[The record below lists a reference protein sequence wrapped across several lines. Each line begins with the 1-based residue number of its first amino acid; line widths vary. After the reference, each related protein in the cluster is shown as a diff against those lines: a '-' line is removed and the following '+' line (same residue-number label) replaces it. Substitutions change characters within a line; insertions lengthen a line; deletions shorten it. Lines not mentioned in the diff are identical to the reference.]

1 MAETQVHNLS
11 VRLTASGKGLTDGLA
26 EADKGLTTA
35 AGPLAAKGAVIGA
48 ALGSALGKG
57 ITKGLAFG
65 GLAVGVEGLFK
76 TLEGGI
82 KNPLKVLTLGLEAVS
97 STVEKIPVVGGLL
110 ALPFR
115 AAEGASALFSAA
127 VDRNQDDLL
136 ALGKAANRLGLDV
149 ATFQRFSLIP
159 GLDVEAAE
167 KLLGKFSKA
176 LGEAARQGPLA
187 DNAFTRL
194 GLNARELAGSGM
206 EETFKAVADKVSLL
220 GNSTLQNA
228 YAMQLFGKQGLLIA
242 PALRQGGQAIDDV
255 RKKIDDFGIGAGT
268 GSFRSALELQKRAK
282 EFQLLRE
289 GFFNQFSDAI
299 LPILGEINALFPKIK
314 GGFAGLT
321 DQIID
326 FAERG
331 ALALAGVFEFF
342 RSGKV
347 TEGVAEL
354 WKFIDK
360 KGQEFTDKLAEGMV
374 KAGEAFIDIVS
385 RGLKDR
391 NPFRNEFDLP
401 GSSEAELKAKRAK
414 LFAPEDG
421 ATGPRG
427 PSRALSPE
435 ALALI
440 ERAQANP
447 FGLGVPLEPAAG
459 KSDLVRGI
467 EAFFGRV
474 KGRVGEVRDEVSLLG
489 QSVEQV
495 FRAFDLEKT
504 LAGPA
509 EKFREDTAAALDL
522 FAARVPLFEQ
532 AGQFLGGLAA
542 SPSLGLGTVFPGL
555 QAQLLAKAAE
565 PLLASLGE
573 SRAPTLLRRGSVEEA
588 SAILAFQRRGEQSDP
603 VARLQ
608 AVLEQQK
615 QLQEEQVRV
624 GERIEQAIREGRLKL
639 EGVR

>member
-11 VRLTASGKGLTDGLA
+11 VRLTANGKGLTDGLA
-26 EADKGLTTA
+26 EAEKGLTS
-35 AGPLAAKGAVIGA
+35 AG
-48 ALGSALGKG
+48 
-57 ITKGLAFG
+57 G
-65 GLAVGVEGLFK
+65 GLASKAADIGKAVGGALGRNVARGLALGGLAIGAEGLFK
-76 TLEGGI
+76 TVEGAV
-82 KNPLKVLTLGLEAVS
+82 KNPLKVVTLGLEAA
-97 STVEKIPVVGGLL
+97 STAVERIPVLGGLL

-115 AAEGASALFSAA
+115 LAEGASSLFSAA
-127 VDRNQDDLL
+127 VDRNQNDLL

-176 LGEAARQGPLA
+176 IGEASRQGPRA
-187 DNAFTRL
+187 DNPFTRL
-194 GLNARELAGSGM
+194 GLDARALAGSGL
-206 EETFKAVADKVSLL
+206 EESFKAVADKVALL
-220 GNSTLQNA
+220 GNSTLQSA
-228 YAMQLFGKQGLLIA
+228 YAMQFFGKQGLLIA

-255 RKKIDDFGIGAGT
+255 RKKIDAFGIGAGT

-282 EFQLLRE
+282 EFQLVRE

-299 LPILGEINALFPKIK
+299 LPVLGEVNALFPKIK

-474 KGRVGEVRDEVSLLG
+474 KGRVTETREEVSLLG

-504 LAGPA
+504 LTGPA
-509 EKFREDTAAALDL
+509 EKFREDAAAALDL

-532 AGQFLGGLAA
+532 AGQFLGGLVSNPA
-542 SPSLGLGTVFPGL
+542 LGLDAIFPGL
-555 QAQLLAKAAE
+555 QARLLAKAAE
-565 PLLASLGE
+565 PLLGQLGE
-573 SRAPTLLRRGSVEEA
+573 AKGIGALEA
-588 SAILAFQRRGEQSDP
+588 GGRQAADALAAFQRQGERQDP

-615 QLQEEQVRV
+615 ALQAEQVRV
-624 GERIEQAIREGRLKL
+624 GEKL
-639 EGVR
+639 LEAFKAGKFVQK